1 MKRLSLR
8 VPLTERRVV
17 AILAILLTCAFFYEY
32 LPPFKRVHVFSDIEG
47 FHYPLQRYAFQTL
60 KEGRFPQWDPSIYC
74 GISFVGN
81 VQAAVLYPPAWL
93 MYAASWRYP
102 RLPFKALE
110 GFAFAHIWL
119 GFLLCWLWLRGRRL
133 GRLASALGAASF
145 ACGGY
150 MVSQIV
156 HLGVVTAMAWMPLGL
171 WGIDEAVERRDWRPL
186 WKTALASA
194 LCFLAGYPASWLV
207 FCATNF
213 LYALA
218 SRAHWRAAAGVC
230 AALAA
235 SMLLAMVQLLPVL
248 EASHLMYHDDKYGGG
263 VVDWKVLIAL
273 FVPNW
278 FDFNLGTKAP
288 YPEVIPL
295 YWGLATMFVIAWAV
309 SRHNVRPY
317 TQALVVLA
325 PCFFLATNPHNWA
338 YQVVKHFPFLER
350 VLTSWNFYEGIAAMA
365 ALVTAIGVHDFL
377 ERAPRRPAPRWAL
390 PAVMAALL
398 AWSVRQVGLWRHGGS
413 FPTGGRALAETAA
426 ALALFSI
433 ALWTVRAE
441 SGARRGRLAAVLL
454 LSVLVDYK
462 VFETSRRFNTIQGD
476 VDRLRASYG
485 IMGMNHTAYRA
496 IEANRDYRVA
506 SAAAGA
512 PNATDFRKWGLAGPH
527 GFDPFLPRQYR
538 DLIERWVEFRTNRE
552 FTVDVTNEAML
563 QSLGVRYVIAH
574 EGVACD
580 PYLAASP
587 NFRLVGPDD
596 SFYRVY
602 EYLHA
607 KAPFGWEDG
616 EGDAEPTGW
625 MPERRAFHVRSRR
638 GGRFFLVEQFYPGW
652 GAAVD
657 GRPVAVERWNASFQA
672 IRAGA
677 GEHDVVFAYHA
688 RRLPLGVAISLAA
701 FAGLIA
707 VILSDQRRREHPPKF
722 WLEIRAGLA
731 ARLTASSRSPDRLR
745 PTSTAR

>member
-17 AILAILLTCAFFYEY
+17 AILALLLTCAFFYEY
-32 LPPFKRVHVFSDIEG
+32 LPPFKRVHLFSDIEG

-60 KEGRFPQWDPSIYC
+60 KEGRFPQWDASIYC
-74 GISFVGN
+74 GIPFVGN
-81 VQAAVLYPPAWL
+81 IQAAVLYPPAWL

-102 RLPFKALE
+102 NIPFKAVE
-110 GFAFAHIWL
+110 DFAFAHVCL
-119 GFLLCWLWLRGRRL
+119 GFLLCYLWLRGRRL
-133 GRLASALGAASF
+133 GKLASALGAASF

-150 MVSQIV
+150 MVSQMV

-171 WGIDEAVERRDWRPL
+171 WGIDEAVDRRDWRPL
-186 WKTALASA
+186 WKTVLASA

-218 SRAHWRAAAGVC
+218 SRARWRAAVGVG
-230 AALAA
+230 AAVAA
-235 SMLLAMVQLLPVL
+235 SLLLAMVQLLPAL
-248 EASHLMYHDDKYGGG
+248 EASHLRYHEDKYGGG
-263 VVDWKVLIAL
+263 VVDWKVLIAS

-278 FDFNLGTKAP
+278 FDFNLHSKAP

-295 YWGLATMFVIAWAV
+295 YLGLAPMFVIAWAAW
-309 SRHNVRPY
+309 RHKVRPY
-317 TQALVVLA
+317 AQVLLVLA
-325 PCFFLATNPHNWA
+325 PCFFLATNPHGWA
-338 YQVVKHFPFLER
+338 YQVVNPFRFLER

-365 ALVTAIGVHDFL
+365 ALATAIGVHDFL
-377 ERAPRRPAPRWAL
+377 ERAGGRRAPRWML
-390 PAVMAALL
+390 PLAVAALL
-398 AWSVRQVGLWRHGGS
+398 AWTVRQVLLWRHGGT
-413 FPTGGRALAETAA
+413 FPSGGHALAETAV

-441 SGARRGRLAAVLL
+441 SGSRRAWLAAVLL

-462 VFETSRRFNTIQGD
+462 VFETSRRFNSVQGD
-476 VDRLRASYG
+476 ADENYASYG

-496 IEANRDYRVA
+496 MHANRDYRVA
-506 SAAAGA
+506 SAEAGA
-512 PNATDFRKWGLAGPH
+512 PNATDFRMWGLAGPH

-538 DLIERWVEFRTNRE
+538 ELIERWVKFRTNRE

-563 QSLGVRYVIAH
+563 QSLGVRYVFTH
-574 EGVACD
+574 EGVSIE
-580 PYLAASP
+580 PYLASSP
-587 NFRLVGPDD
+587 DFRLVGPDN
-596 SFYRVY
+596 SFYRIY

-607 KAPFGWEDG
+607 KAPFGWEEG
-616 EGDAEPTGW
+616 EGDVQPTGW

-638 GGRFFLVEQFYPGW
+638 GGRFFLVEQFFPGW
-652 GAAVD
+652 SAAVD

-677 GEHDVVFAYHA
+677 GEHDVVFTYHS
-688 RRLPLGVAISLAA
+688 RRLALGAAISLAA
-701 FAGLIA
+701 LAGLIA
-707 VILSDQRRREHPPKF
+707 VILSDRRRRERAPKF
-722 WLEIRAGLA
+722 WLEVQAEA
-731 ARLTASSRSPDRLR
+731 AVALSARGAANPGRSRL
-745 PTSTAR
+745 STG